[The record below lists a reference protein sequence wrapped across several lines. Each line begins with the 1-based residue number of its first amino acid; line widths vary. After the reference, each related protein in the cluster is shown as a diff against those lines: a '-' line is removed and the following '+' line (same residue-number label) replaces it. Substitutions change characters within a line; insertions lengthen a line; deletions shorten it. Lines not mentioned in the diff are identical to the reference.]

1 MNLFSSFALAAGL
14 YSVGSLVA
22 AQSASPP
29 STLPHY
35 KSDHPHLTLKDWRA
49 ANEEVDRAGGWKAYA
64 REAGAAEKERKAAGA
79 QQPDQRTPLTLNAAI
94 DIALR
99 AEPELMQSLAG
110 LHRADR
116 NLTEAN
122 RADPNLTAH
131 DDLRLSPAQ
140 RSALTKRAHL
150 IADVSRHYFAAVA
163 ASERL
168 SYQHQVTEAMAIAA
182 ELAGRMR
189 SVGNLNAIHQTEEQL
204 TYAKTVRD
212 LVRAEQAALS
222 ARERLIRRLN
232 LSSAAASFSL
242 PPTLPELPAA
252 PRALTPL
259 EQRLMAEA
267 ASALGSASGSET
279 VTAAERLP
287 ASVSLRSE
295 VREAYSQY
303 RRAYDL
309 ARHQRDEVLPLQRR
323 ISDEQLL
330 RYNGMLIGVFEL
342 LADAKDQVKAVE
354 GYLDAL
360 HAFWNADAELAP
372 KLAALKDHMTSFRRS
387 AWTQ

>member
-1 MNLFSSFALAAGL
+1 MNLFLSFALAAGL
-14 YSVGSLVA
+14 YSAGSLVA

-29 STLPHY
+29 ATLPHY

-64 REAGAAEKERKAAGA
+64 READAAEKERKAAGA

-110 LHRADR
+110 LHLADLDSAAR
-116 NLTEAN
+116 NLIAP
-122 RADPNLTAH
+122 DLSGS
-131 DDLRLSPAQ
+131 DYLRLSPAQ
-140 RSALTKRAHL
+140 RSALTRRAHL

-232 LSSAAASFSL
+232 LSGAAASFSL

-267 ASALGSASGSET
+267 VTASATASRSET

-360 HAFWNADAELAP
+360 HAFWNADAELTP
-372 KLAALKDHMTSFRRS
+372 KLAALKDHMSSFRRS

>member
-1 MNLFSSFALAAGL
+1 MNHFLSFALAAGL
-14 YSVGSLVA
+14 CSVGSLVA

-64 REAGAAEKERKAAGA
+64 READAAEKERKAAGA

-110 LHRADR
+110 LHLADLDSAAR
-116 NLTEAN
+116 NLIAP
-122 RADPNLTAH
+122 DLSGS
-131 DDLRLSPAQ
+131 DYLRLSPAQ
-140 RSALTKRAHL
+140 RSALTRRAHL

-232 LSSAAASFSL
+232 LSGAAASFSL

-267 ASALGSASGSET
+267 VTASATASRSET

-360 HAFWNADAELAP
+360 HAFWNADAELTP